1 MLDALL
7 WTSFPGSEIDEERR
21 EYGDDKAGERRDD
34 EMTLYLNFST
44 KGLGLSAWAEEIAVW
59 RNWKPNG

>member
-44 KGLGLSAWAEEIAVW
+44 KGLGLSA
-59 RNWKPNG
+59 